1 MKEQKLNSEAL
12 KFMHALSPQLQPY
25 MCVINRSP
33 WLHGP
38 LLVMFISDSKPEE
51 LNAHFH
57 AKKALADRFLKNVRF
72 DPMAYLYLIE
82 RPYRI
87 DALIKIRNRIT
98 DAQYWR
104 CLGEF
109 WEDAE
114 YPHQRFTT
122 WLRLFKSKR
131 RYRPLMM
138 RRKDRKFFEGLPKT
152 LTIYRGYQHGI
163 HRHKMGLSWTLS
175 KEKAVWFAYRRP
187 ENGKPMVA
195 LGRCRKAD
203 VFCYTNGRE
212 EDEIIIDPAHITNVR
227 TLKDIGPSPFEH
239 H

>member
-1 MKEQKLNSEAL
+1 MEA
-12 KFMHALSPQLQPY
+12 S
-25 MCVINRSP
+25 
-33 WLHGP
+33 
-38 LLVMFISDSKPEE
+38 LVCDV
-51 LNAHFH
+51 LAV
-57 AKKALADRFLKNVRF
+57 ALA
-72 DPMAYLYLIE
+72 E
-82 RPYRI
+82 HRPPRGLMFHS
-87 DALIKIRNRIT
+87 DWGTA
-98 DAQYWR
+98 
-104 CLGEF
+104 G
-109 WEDAE
+109 
-114 YPHQRFTT
+114 QREAAK
-122 WLRLFKSKR
+122 LSLE
-131 RYRPLMM
+131 M